1 MCIGSAKSAHPPPPA
16 QIVEKKAPKLVA
28 SDTETVEARR
38 RRGKKTLVTDTGVN
52 TSGAGSGLNIP
63 V

>member
-1 MCIGSAKSAHPPPPA
+1 MCIGSAKAAPPPPPA

-28 SDTETVEARR
+28 KDTETVEARR

-52 TSGAGSGLNIP
+52 TSGSGAGLNIP